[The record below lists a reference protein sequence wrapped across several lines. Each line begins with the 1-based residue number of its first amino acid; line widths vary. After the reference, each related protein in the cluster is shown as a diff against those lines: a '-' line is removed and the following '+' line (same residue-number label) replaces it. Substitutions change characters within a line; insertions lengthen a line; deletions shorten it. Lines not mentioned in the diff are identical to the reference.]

1 LTFKLKAHASW
12 RAFTGAALIG
22 SSVGVALGACY
33 MAGGMARAADDQ
45 ARASRLAEAA
55 AGQFSETALRQ
66 EAASMDAGVL
76 QVARRHDPLV
86 QTERDRQ
93 LAALTERLQ
102 SGGQAA
108 AHDSAR
114 ELECLT
120 EAVYFEARGEGAT
133 GQAAVAQVVL
143 NRVRHAGFP
152 KTVCGVVYQGA
163 SRRSG
168 CQFSFAC
175 DGSLGR
181 GHDAAAWRR
190 AQRVATRAL
199 SGVVAASIG
208 DATHFHTV
216 NVAPNWG
223 PNLIRTAQVGL
234 HIFYKLGRG
243 VASTQYAKVEPEV
256 KLTSAPPPAAAVA
269 PKVTKEFRLADTA
282 EADVAVKV
290 KAATPVAPAAAAAP
304 TGEAADAVAQ
314 AVDAKP
320 VTKAEAAKLTPAS
333 LPHPAEPMVK
343 APV

>member
-1 LTFKLKAHASW
+1 
-12 RAFTGAALIG
+12 
-22 SSVGVALGACY
+22 
-33 MAGGMARAADDQ
+33 
-45 ARASRLAEAA
+45 
-55 AGQFSETALRQ
+55 
-66 EAASMDAGVL
+66 
-76 QVARRHDPLV
+76 
-86 QTERDRQ
+86 
-93 LAALTERLQ
+93 
-102 SGGQAA
+102 
-108 AHDSAR
+108 
-114 ELECLT
+114 
-120 EAVYFEARGEGAT
+120 
-133 GQAAVAQVVL
+133 
-143 NRVRHAGFP
+143 
-152 KTVCGVVYQGA
+152 
-163 SRRSG
+163 
-168 CQFSFAC
+168 
-175 DGSLGR
+175 
-181 GHDAAAWRR
+181 
-190 AQRVATRAL
+190 
-199 SGVVAASIG
+199 VVAASIG

>member
-1 LTFKLKAHASW
+1 LIFKLKAHARW
-12 RAFTGAALIG
+12 RAFTGAVLIG

-45 ARASRLAEAA
+45 ARAGRLAEAA

-66 EAASMDAGVL
+66 QTASMDAGVL
-76 QVARRHDPLV
+76 QVALRHDPLMLTG

-93 LAALTERLQ
+93 VAALTERLQ
-102 SGGQAA
+102 SSGQDA
-108 AHDSAR
+108 AHDGAR

-120 EAVYFEARGEGAT
+120 EAVYFEARGEGVA

-163 SRRSG
+163 SRRTG

-190 AQRVATRAL
+190 AQRIATRAL
-199 SGVVAASIG
+199 SGAVAASVG

-223 PNLIRTAQVGL
+223 PNLIRTAQVGV

-243 VASTQYAKVEPEV
+243 VVSTQYASKAEPEV
-256 KLTSAPPPAAAVA
+256 TLTSAPAPASVAVPKLAKEFRVADAHVQAAPPAA
-269 PKVTKEFRLADTA
+269 T
-282 EADVAVKV
+282 
-290 KAATPVAPAAAAAP
+290 AAP
-304 TGEAADAVAQ
+304 TGESTDVVAQ
-314 AVDAKP
+314 AVDTKP
-320 VTKAEAAKLTPAS
+320 IAKAEPAKLTPAS
-333 LPHPAEPMVK
+333 LPHPAEPVVK